1 MEKCMVMGNIF
12 GKIQDIGIRE
22 TINSIL
28 EMEMEDITIML
39 PDLSKDNGSEVP
51 FKSKITQSI
60 EIDKNIIYLIE
71 YF

>member
-1 MEKCMVMGNIF
+1 MVMGNIF

>member
-1 MEKCMVMGNIF
+1 
-12 GKIQDIGIRE
+12 
-22 TINSIL
+22 
-28 EMEMEDITIML
+28 MEMEDITIML